1 MTIVKSD
8 GGIVDACAEQ
18 AALLSKRAHKEALS
32 GAALDAEV
40 AALLDGFRQQIGRSG
55 SDVEPEDVTRKL
67 ATRLRLYA
75 DTLYDEMPEAK
86 EVLLR
91 LAEGVERQEA

>member
-8 GGIVDACAEQ
+8 GSIVDTCAEQ
-18 AALLSKRAHKEALS
+18 AALLSNRAHKEALS
-32 GAALDAEV
+32 GAMLDAEV
-40 AALLDGFRQQIGRSG
+40 AVLLGGFRQQIGQG
-55 SDVEPEDVTRKL
+55 GGGIEPEEVARRL
-67 ATRLRLYA
+67 ANRLRLYA

-86 EVLLR
+86 DVLLR